1 MLTKW
6 GLKPRASRTESDFL
20 PVGTALMVRCTR
32 PSGQGLEAG
41 AEGGSAPSLRRARR
55 CGEEEAHGVGGRGE
69 EGGRSGRVEARD
81 RGVKREQRERA
92 RRQRSGGVAWHGG
105 VARSAV
111 RDAARARRAPG
122 FRSVPASVGRCT
134 GPLLPR
140 GRGRGA
146 RRPAGPGAPR
156 VESGPRGSLG
166 SECAPLFRGR
176 PGRAGA
182 IHITATGGISNMQGQ
197 DKHLFFIRR
206 WNTLWLYPQ
215 VPGAHSMLGRALG
228 WESEELCSSL
238 GSTAYCKTGRHY
250 CTNRQLI
257 YPQVLSWKKEDGKG
271 RIQGKSITLACKWKD
286 FCVFAKKLL
295 SFT

>member
-215 VPGAHSMLGRALG
+215 IFPLG
-228 WESEELCSSL
+228 
-238 GSTAYCKTGRHY
+238 
-250 CTNRQLI
+250 
-257 YPQVLSWKKEDGKG
+257 P
-271 RIQGKSITLACKWKD
+271 
-286 FCVFAKKLL
+286 
-295 SFT
+295 